1 MGAVR
6 SRLRRWH
13 VWLGWIVGI
22 PILLWVLSGV
32 LMVAK
37 PIEEVRGNH
46 LMVEPKPM
54 RMAGALV
61 PPALG
66 GVALQSLAMEQRA
79 AGPRWVITLPDG
91 TKRLASPETG
101 VLLPPLSAAD
111 AVREVMARYTGTAR
125 IRSVRRTS
133 ADDPPLDLRQPIAAW
148 QVVMDDGTH
157 FYVDGASGAVVAKRT
172 AWWRFYDLMWG
183 LHIMDLETREDA
195 HNPLVIG
202 FGLASLVMAII
213 ALVQLPLTI
222 RRKKHRKSAKVDT

>member
-22 PILLWVLSGV
+22 PILLWVLTGV

-46 LMVEPKPM
+46 LLREPSPM
-54 RMAGALV
+54 RLTAPPI
-61 PPALG
+61 PPAIE
-66 GVALQSLAMEQRA
+66 GVPLKTLALEQRA
-79 AGPRWVITLPDG
+79 GGPRWVVTLRDG
-91 TKRLASPETG
+91 TTRLADPLTG
-101 VLLPPLSAAD
+101 ALLPPLSATD
-111 AVREVMARYTGTAR
+111 AMREVMDRYTGNAR
-125 IRSVRRTS
+125 IQSVTGTDP
-133 ADDPPLDLRQPIAAW
+133 AKPPLELRHDVATW
-148 QVVMDDGTH
+148 KVSLSDGTN
-157 FYVDGASGAVVAKRT
+157 FYVDQTSGMIHAKRT

-202 FGLASLVMAII
+202 FGIASLVMAII
-213 ALVQLPLTI
+213 ALIQLPLTI
-222 RRKKHRKSAKVDT
+222 RRKRKRKDQKLSA

>member
-1 MGAVR
+1 MR

-46 LMVEPKPM
+46 LMAEPKPM
-54 RMAGALV
+54 RMAGVLV
-61 PPALG
+61 PPPLS
-66 GVALQSLAMEQRA
+66 GVALQSLTMEQRA
-79 AGPRWVITLPDG
+79 AGPRWVITMPDG

-111 AVREVMARYTGTAR
+111 AVREVMARYAGTAR

-133 ADDPPLDLRQPIAAW
+133 PDDPPLDLRQPIAAW

-157 FYVDGASGAVVAKRT
+157 FYVDAASGAVVAKRT

-195 HNPLVIG
+195 HNPWLIG
-202 FGLASLVMAII
+202 FGLASLVMAVI
-213 ALVQLPLTI
+213 ALVQLPMTI
-222 RRKKHRKSAKVDT
+222 RRKKQRKTAKVDS